1 MIALLRGQP
10 VIQGQTLIM
19 MVGGVGYG
27 VAVGTRVLASL
38 AEQLHSG
45 KTEITLYIHTHVR
58 EDALELF
65 GFGSVQD
72 KELFELLISVSGVGP
87 KTALAIMDVGAAGII
102 AAVQSANIKTFT
114 AAPRVGTKLAQK
126 IIIELKPKLGS
137 LNELYL
143 GPTRP
148 QEQDVLDALLALGY
162 AEHQAHQALQKLEIT
177 DTSETT
183 VLIKTAI
190 KYLS

>member
-10 VIQGQTLIM
+10 LIQGHSLI
-19 MVGGVGYG
+19 VLVNGVGYG
-27 VAVGTRVLASL
+27 VVVSTRVIAAL
-38 AEQLHSG
+38 AEQLNAG
-45 KTEITLYIHTHVR
+45 KTEVTLYIHTHVR
-58 EDALELF
+58 EDSLELF
-65 GFGSVQD
+65 GFTSAQD

-87 KTALAIMDVGAAGII
+87 KTAVSIMDVGAPGII
-102 AAVQSANIKTFT
+102 GAVQSADIKTFT

-126 IIIELKPKLGS
+126 IIIELKSKLGS

-162 AEHQAHQALQKLEIT
+162 AEHQAHQALQKLDIT
-177 DTSETT
+177 DNSETT
-183 VLIKTAI
+183 ALIKAAI
-190 KYLS
+190 KHLS